1 MTGSLLAPNFT
12 TTSSEDG
19 YIWLVRIPDSAP
31 LTANDQGVQLYSYND
46 SILGIRQATPEGNKS
61 ALINVTGLTADRVF
75 LLPDVSGTLMT
86 DNLSSGRVWIGN
98 ASNEAVEVSLS
109 GDVSMDNTG
118 LTSINTG
125 VIVNSDISDTA
136 AISLTKTRH
145 VVTVLTDASN
155 ISLDSSTGTQWTVTL
170 GGNRTLSNP
179 TNAYNGQVFL
189 VAVKQDGTGSRTL
202 SYDTKF
208 VVGDV
213 DTTLSTSANT
223 VDYLLF
229 RYDSVRDKFDI
240 LDLKQN
246 YV

>member
-12 TTSSEDG
+12 TTSSDDG
-19 YIWLVRIPDSAP
+19 YVWLVRMSSAAP
-31 LTANDQGVQLYSYND
+31 VTPNDQGVQLYAYSD
-46 SILGIRQATPEGNKS
+46 SILGIRQATPEGNRS
-61 ALINVTGLTADRVF
+61 ALLNVTNLTADRVYF
-75 LLPDVSGTLMT
+75 LPDIDGTIMT
-86 DNLSSGRVWIGN
+86 DNLSDGRIWVGN
-98 ASNEAVEVSLS
+98 ASNEAAEVPIS
-109 GDVSMDNTG
+109 GDISMDNTG

-145 VVTVLTDASN
+145 VVTALTDAAN

-179 TNAYNGQVFL
+179 TSAYNGQVFL
-189 VAVKQDGTGSRTL
+189 VAVKQDGTGNRTL

-213 DTTLSTSANT
+213 DTTLSTAANT